1 MYRLLG
7 KPKPVSTSDTVVM
20 NSHNSSWISN
30 NNIVK
35 LTIITTN
42 EVTADNVS
50 IYSVKADVAYTFI
63 LSIAVAYLNPALDD
77 KK

>member
-1 MYRLLG
+1 M
-7 KPKPVSTSDTVVM
+7 
-20 NSHNSSWISN
+20 
-30 NNIVK
+30 K

-42 EVTADNVS
+42 EVTADNAS

-63 LSIAVAYLNPALDD
+63 LSIAVAYLNPSLDD